1 MTAPTSLNRHVPRL
15 SLNRAEVALALGVS
29 VNTVDEMVQEG
40 YLPPPKRWHTRK
52 VWLISEIEAFM
63 SEWPSD
69 GETKKFGG
77 DANGDS
83 WRASA

>member
-1 MTAPTSLNRHVPRL
+1 MSAPTSINRTVPRI
-15 SLNRAEVALALGVS
+15 SLNRVEVALALGVS
-29 VNTVDEMVQEG
+29 VNTVDEMVDEG
-40 YLPPPKRWHTRK
+40 YLPQPKRWHTRK

-69 GETKKFGG
+69 GMNKKTGG
-77 DANGDS
+77 DADGDS

>member
-1 MTAPTSLNRHVPRL
+1 MTASNSTNRHVPRL
-15 SLNRAEVALALGVS
+15 SLNRAEVALALGFS
-29 VNTVDEMVQEG
+29 VNTVDEMVDEG

-63 SEWPSD
+63 SEWPAD
-69 GETKKFGG
+69 GAMKKSEG
-77 DANGDS
+77 DADGDE

>member
-1 MTAPTSLNRHVPRL
+1 MNAPTSLNRHVPRL

-69 GETKKFGG
+69 GETKTFGG

>member
-1 MTAPTSLNRHVPRL
+1 MSAPTSLNRHVPRL

-69 GETKKFGG
+69 GETKTLGG